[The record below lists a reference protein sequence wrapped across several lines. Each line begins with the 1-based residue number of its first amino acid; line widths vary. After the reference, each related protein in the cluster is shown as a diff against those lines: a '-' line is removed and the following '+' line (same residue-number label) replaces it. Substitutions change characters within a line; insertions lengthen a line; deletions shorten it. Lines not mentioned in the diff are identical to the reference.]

1 MAKHAN
7 ITVLSTLTISE
18 NGIYSQNPSGCIRY
32 NNNEWQYKNSDTWYS
47 FGTGGQEIFFIN
59 ELSAVTSGDLSGLYI
74 DDAGKCKFNS
84 ATSGLIDLS
93 YEITDTVIA
102 NDNNSVPSNKAVY
115 EYVNTTVQNNSIKY
129 TAGNNITIS
138 EDNKINCN
146 LTIPTIEKVTDFSSI
161 NPVTSGIY
169 VSEDGNTKLF
179 DGLNW
184 IDQSVEVVTEITDAP
199 DISSAIPTVDAVK
212 TYVQNNK
219 PEIPPSDCVQFISE
233 ETDISA
239 NGKIY
244 IIPSGVSSGLVYTK
258 YDDNIIKLSVEAI
271 NEIDESNSANDNKLV
286 TSKAVTDYIS
296 KILVPIQQ
304 QLKDIVN
311 K

>member
-18 NGIYSQNPSGCIRY
+18 NGIYSQNPISGCIRY

-47 FGTGGQEIFFIN
+47 FGTGGQEIFFTN
-59 ELSAVTSGDLSGLYI
+59 ELSAVTSGDVSGLYI
-74 DDAGKCKFNS
+74 DETGKCKFNS

-146 LTIPTIEKVTDFSSI
+146 LTIEKVTDFSSI
-161 NPVTSGIY
+161 TPETSGIY
-169 VSEDGNTKLF
+169 VSNDGDTKLW
-179 DGLNW
+179 DGTNW
-184 IDQSVEVVTEITDAP
+184 INQSVEVVTEITDAL
-199 DISSAIPTVDAVK
+199 DILSAIPTVDAVK
-212 TYVQNNK
+212 TYVQNNT
-219 PEIPPSDCVQFISE
+219 PEITPSDCVQFIGNE
-233 ETDISA
+233 ADISA

-244 IIPSGVSSGLVYTK
+244 IIPSGDLSGLVYTK

-296 KILVPIQQ
+296 KILGPIQQ
-304 QLKDIVN
+304 QLDAIV

>member
-18 NGIYSQNPSGCIRY
+18 NGIYSQNPTSGCIRY

-74 DDAGKCKFNS
+74 DETGKCKFNS

-93 YEITDTVIA
+93 YEITDTVNA

-115 EYVNTTVQNNSIKY
+115 EYVNTTVQNNKY

-138 EDNKINCN
+138 EDNKINCD
-146 LTIPTIEKVTDFSSI
+146 LIIPT
-161 NPVTSGIY
+161 
-169 VSEDGNTKLF
+169 
-179 DGLNW
+179 
-184 IDQSVEVVTEITDAP
+184 VVPQITDAVE
-199 DISSAIPTVDAVK
+199 ISSAIPTVNAVK

-219 PEIPPSDCVQFISE
+219 PEITLSDCVQFISA

-239 NGKIY
+239 SGKIY
-244 IIPSGVSSGLVYTK
+244 IIPSGDLSGLVYTK
-258 YDDNIIKLSVEAI
+258 YDDKVIQLSVEAI
-271 NEIDESNSANDNKLV
+271 NKIDESDVANYNKLV
-286 TSKAVTDYIS
+286 TSKAIIDYIS
-296 KILVPIQQ
+296 EILGPIQQ
-304 QLKDIVN
+304 QLDDIVN

>member
-18 NGIYSQNPSGCIRY
+18 NGIYSQNPISGCIRY

-47 FGTGGQEIFFIN
+47 FGTGGQEIFFTN
-59 ELSAVTSGDLSGLYI
+59 ELSTVTSGDLSGLYI

-115 EYVNTTVQNNSIKY
+115 EYVQNNSITY

-138 EDNKINCN
+138 EDNKINCD
-146 LTIPTIEKVTDFSSI
+146 LTIEKVTDFSSI
-161 NPVTSGIY
+161 TPETSGIY
-169 VSEDGNTKLF
+169 VSNDGDTKLW
-179 DGLNW
+179 DGTNW
-184 IDQSVEVVTEITDAP
+184 INQSVEVVTEITDENA
-199 DISSAIPTVDAVK
+199 ISSAIPTVNAVK
-212 TYVQNNK
+212 TYVQNNT
-219 PEIPPSDCVQFISE
+219 PEITPSDCVQFISE

-239 NGKIY
+239 SGKIY

-258 YDDNIIKLSVEAI
+258 YNDKVIQLSVEAI

-296 KILVPIQQ
+296 KILGPIQQ